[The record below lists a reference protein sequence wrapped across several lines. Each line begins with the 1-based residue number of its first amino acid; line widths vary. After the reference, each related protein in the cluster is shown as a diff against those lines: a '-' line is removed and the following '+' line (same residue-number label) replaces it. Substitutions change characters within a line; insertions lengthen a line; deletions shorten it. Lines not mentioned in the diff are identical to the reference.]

1 MNSAFIDKKIR
12 ASFSFYCA
20 GGTDAAPQR
29 PKRLSGEWAGLAQ
42 GR

>member
-1 MNSAFIDKKIR
+1 MNSAFVDKKIR
-12 ASFSFYCA
+12 AAFSFYRA

-29 PKRLSGEWAGLAQ
+29 LSGGWVGLAQ